1 MIFLLIIKDVQ
12 WSDYGKVNI
21 SLNLILV
28 SMEIFDGGIKKHDIT
43 NSSKTSYTIISNW
56 KKKKLNYLE
65 KILQK

>member
-43 NSSKTSYTIISNW
+43 NSSKTNYTIISN
-56 KKKKLNYLE
+56 
-65 KILQK
+65 